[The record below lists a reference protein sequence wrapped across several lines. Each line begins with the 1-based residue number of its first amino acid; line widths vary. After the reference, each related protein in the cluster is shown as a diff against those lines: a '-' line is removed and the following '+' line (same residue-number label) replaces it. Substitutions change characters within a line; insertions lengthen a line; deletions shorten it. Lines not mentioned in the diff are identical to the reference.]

1 MKKFVI
7 ILFTL
12 FVWFFACKKD
22 VEVNNQNNNNDNG
35 LYDYDPTPYFVNL
48 PSRGGWSMFPV
59 PNDNPLTKAKVEL
72 GKKLF
77 FDPILSVDNTISC
90 ASCHDPQKAFTD
102 GRRFSVGVNGKVVT
116 RNAMPLFNLAWAD
129 AFAETPH
136 RYFWDGGA
144 NDLERQ
150 ALAPIV
156 NPLEMANTLQ
166 NAINTLQKHNL
177 YPKLFKRA
185 FGSDSITTSNLA
197 KAIAAFE
204 RTLVSTNSK
213 YDKYTRGEAQLTP
226 EEFSGMFI
234 FMQESKG
241 DCFHCH
247 GNDKSPYF
255 TDFNFKNN
263 GLQRVFNDSG
273 LFRITGN
280 PADLGKFKTPS
291 LRNLV
296 FTAPYMHD
304 GRFNT
309 LEEVVD
315 FYSEGIQNSPTID
328 PNIAKHI
335 REGGVNLNPIEK
347 RDLIAFLKTLTDS
360 SFIKN
365 AEFLHP

>member
-1 MKKFVI
+1 MKKTAI
-7 ILFTL
+7 YLLLLTAWWIS
-12 FVWFFACKKD
+12 ACKKD
-22 VEVNNQNNNNDNG
+22 AQVKPPDSNDDD
-35 LYDYDPTPYFVNL
+35 LYKYDPTPYIIQL
-48 PSRGGWSMFPV
+48 PATGGWSMFPI
-59 PNDNPLTKAKVEL
+59 PADNMLTKAKVEL

-77 FDPILSVDNTISC
+77 FDPILSADNTISC
-90 ASCHDPQKAFTD
+90 ASCHDPKKAFTD
-102 GRRFSVGVNGKVVT
+102 GRRFSVGINGQMVN

-129 AFAETPH
+129 MFTEGSH

-156 NPLEMANTLQ
+156 NPLEMGNTLENAVRALQ
-166 NAINTLQKHNL
+166 NHPL
-177 YPKLFKRA
+177 YPKLFRRA
-185 FGSDSITTSNLA
+185 FGTDSITTSNLA
-197 KAIAAFE
+197 KAIASFE
-204 RTLVSTNSK
+204 RTLISANSK
-213 YDKYTRGEAQLTP
+213 YDRYLRREVQLTP
-226 EEFSGMFI
+226 EEFNGMFI

-263 GLQRVFNDSG
+263 GLQSEFSDSG
-273 LFRITGN
+273 LMRITGN
-280 PADLGKFKTPS
+280 PFDLGKFKTPS

-309 LEEVVD
+309 LEEVVN
-315 FYSEGIQNSPTID
+315 FYSEGIKNSPTVD
-328 PNIAKHI
+328 PNIAKHL

-347 RDLIAFLKTLTDS
+347 RDLILFLKTLTDS
-360 SFIKN
+360 SFVN
-365 AEFLHP
+365 NLEFK